1 MLEEATACGSQHAT
15 ELRQRWNMNR
25 VAAMQ
30 LVRDRELRRR
40 CIEEVVTNAV
50 KTLLPNNIEQRLAT
64 ARQKSSTQV
73 AAVQAAA
80 DIWKRAATDEV
91 RSVTERFRG
100 QLETELAKLTSSE
113 EVSQA
118 IATYERVNQILDRV
132 RVQDLTTDWSTTRFQ
147 AADVG
152 FIRFEPRAPGETKL
166 SMRAS
171 LHMEMDPLS
180 QPPLPVR
187 AEAFAQNELSGFRI
201 TFLHVIGVDFDR
213 VTFTAGTGRGTH
225 ADVKI
230 ASVDFAGSLSFIQ
243 ALRSLLAGLVDGLR
257 VEQGTDHLAIGYQSP
272 SLDLSAPGF
281 TFANFSVGVR
291 LLVFFNRTPMQ
302 LRFALADVERK
313 ATVAAGI
320 YGGCFF
326 CALTMDTKRGVIGT
340 DTALELGAY
349 FGLRFGP
356 FSGYVKFMVGL
367 RYTRSDEGVTL
378 VGYFIAEG
386 SLSVW
391 VITVSARLY
400 MGVISHNSV
409 AEGFCIASYT
419 VRVGFF
425 SKTFEAG
432 YNKRIA
438 GAAQNSPNSDRHLAG
453 IRRSLSVVSALYD
466 GPQPLLVASTP
477 PVDNL
482 HLRAQGPIDELRRI
496 VDEHPELLADDFEPL
511 RRDDFLRF
519 VTAHFVTLNS

>member
-1 MLEEATACGSQHAT
+1 
-15 ELRQRWNMNR
+15 
-25 VAAMQ
+25 
-30 LVRDRELRRR
+30 
-40 CIEEVVTNAV
+40 
-50 KTLLPNNIEQRLAT
+50 
-64 ARQKSSTQV
+64 
-73 AAVQAAA
+73 
-80 DIWKRAATDEV
+80 
-91 RSVTERFRG
+91 
-100 QLETELAKLTSSE
+100 
-113 EVSQA
+113 
-118 IATYERVNQILDRV
+118 
-132 RVQDLTTDWSTTRFQ
+132 
-147 AADVG
+147 
-152 FIRFEPRAPGETKL
+152 
-166 SMRAS
+166 
-171 LHMEMDPLS
+171 MEMDLLS
-180 QPPLPVR
+180 QPPLAVR
-187 AEAFAQNELSGFRI
+187 TEAFAQTELSRFRI
-201 TFLHVIGVDFDR
+201 TFLRVIGVDFER
-213 VTFTAGTGRGTH
+213 VTFTAGTGKGTH

-243 ALRSLLAGLVDGLR
+243 ALQKLLAGLIDGLR
-257 VEQGTDHLAIGYQSP
+257 VEQGSDHLAIGYQTP
-272 SLDLSAPGF
+272 SLDLSSPGF
-281 TFANFSVGVR
+281 TFANFSVGIR
-291 LLVFFNRTPMQ
+291 LLVYFNRTPMR

-367 RYTRSDEGVTL
+367 RYTRDDEGVTL
-378 VGYFIAEG
+378 IGYFIAEG

-419 VRVGFF
+419 VKVGFL

-432 YNKRIA
+432 YSKRIA

-453 IRRSLSVVSALYD
+453 ARGSKSVVSALYEGD
-466 GPQPLLVASTP
+466 RPMLKPPPPQNGNRQLG
-477 PVDNL
+477 
-482 HLRAQGPIDELRRI
+482 AQGRVEELRGL
-496 VDEHPELLADDFEPL
+496 VDAHPELLVDDFEPL

-519 VTAHFVTLNS
+519 VTTHFATLNS